1 MYSKF
6 LEVLDNIVGQSI
18 PDYVQKEK
26 KNPGKTEKWIDYW
39 EIPTLYF
46 LDIER
51 LAAEVHMLNSQKQ
64 DQKQRRGVCV

>member
-1 MYSKF
+1 VK
-6 LEVLDNIVGQSI
+6 
-18 PDYVQKEK
+18 KEK
-26 KNPGKTEKWIDYW
+26 KKPGKTEKWIDYW